1 MITTPQ
7 QDAVNFDIINVRLPR
22 TQNLQQVLIRQ
33 GKISGIEAMAGLSQ
47 PRSTAAI
54 QQIDLQG
61 DWLSLGGIDLQ
72 INGGLGLAFPDLEPQ
87 YFSKLTEICQYL
99 WEQGIDGFMP
109 TIVTTSID
117 KIQRSLST
125 IAEFIQTVPQDKP
138 TAKILGV
145 HLEGPFL
152 NPSKRGA
159 HPQEHLLPLTLEQVQ
174 RVLGD
179 YANVVKI
186 ITLAPELDPT
196 DTIIPYLTN
205 LGIIVSLGHSQATAE
220 QAERAFNLGA
230 RMVTHAFNAMPS
242 LHHREPGLLGA
253 ALVNNQVQSGFIAD
267 GQHISPLMVNL
278 LLRMS
283 GINQPNEATDLIPLF
298 LVSDALAPLG
308 LPDGVY
314 PWDERQIEVK
324 EGSARLADGTLSGTT
339 LPLFVGVENLVK
351 WNCCDLGEAIA
362 YATIAP
368 RQALGLF
375 SPMGESA
382 SQLLRWKLDPA
393 SETVT
398 LNWQRLL
405 PFVIDQGIIVNLPT
419 DQIKLSK

>member
-7 QDAVNFDIINVRLPR
+7 PDAVNFDIINVRLPR

-33 GKISGIEAMAGLSQ
+33 GKISGIEPMAGLSQ

-72 INGGLGLAFPDLEPQ
+72 INGALGLAFPDLEPK

-99 WEQGIDGFMP
+99 WAQGIDGFMP

-179 YANVVKI
+179 YADVVKI

-196 DTIIPYLTN
+196 DTVIPYLTN

-324 EGSARLADGTLSGTT
+324 EGTARLADGTLSGTT

-368 RQALGLF
+368 RQALGIF
-375 SPMGESA
+375 SLMGESA

-398 LNWQRLL
+398 LNWERLL

-419 DQIKLSK
+419 DQIK

>member
-7 QDAVNFDIINVRLPR
+7 PDAVNFDIINVRLPR

-33 GKISGIEAMAGLSQ
+33 GKISGIEPMAGLSQ

-179 YANVVKI
+179 YADVVKI

-196 DTIIPYLTN
+196 DTVIPYLTN

-324 EGSARLADGTLSGTT
+324 EGTARLADGTLSGTT

-368 RQALGLF
+368 RQALGIF
-375 SPMGESA
+375 SLMGESA

-398 LNWQRLL
+398 LNWERLL

-419 DQIKLSK
+419 DQIK

>member
-1 MITTPQ
+1 
-7 QDAVNFDIINVRLPR
+7 
-22 TQNLQQVLIRQ
+22 
-33 GKISGIEAMAGLSQ
+33 
-47 PRSTAAI
+47 
-54 QQIDLQG
+54 
-61 DWLSLGGIDLQ
+61 
-72 INGGLGLAFPDLEPQ
+72 
-87 YFSKLTEICQYL
+87 
-99 WEQGIDGFMP
+99 
-109 TIVTTSID
+109 
-117 KIQRSLST
+117 
-125 IAEFIQTVPQDKP
+125 
-138 TAKILGV
+138 
-145 HLEGPFL
+145 
-152 NPSKRGA
+152 
-159 HPQEHLLPLTLEQVQ
+159 
-174 RVLGD
+174 
-179 YANVVKI
+179 
-186 ITLAPELDPT
+186 
-196 DTIIPYLTN
+196 
-205 LGIIVSLGHSQATAE
+205 
-220 QAERAFNLGA
+220 
-230 RMVTHAFNAMPS
+230 MVTHAFNAMPS

-324 EGSARLADGTLSGTT
+324 EGTARLADGTLSGTT

-368 RQALGLF
+368 RQALGIF
-375 SPMGESA
+375 SLMGESA

-398 LNWQRLL
+398 LNWERLL

>member
-324 EGSARLADGTLSGTT
+324 EGTARLADGTLSGTT
-339 LPLFVGVENLVK
+339 LPLFVVVENLVK

-362 YATIAP
+362 LATIAP
-368 RQALGLF
+368 RQALGIF
-375 SPMGESA
+375 SLMGESA

-398 LNWQRLL
+398 LNWERLL

>member
-7 QDAVNFDIINVRLPR
+7 QDTVNFDIINVRLPGS
-22 TQNLQQVLIRQ
+22 QNLQQVLIRQ

-61 DWLSLGGIDLQ
+61 DLLSLGGIDLQ

-87 YFSKLTEICQYL
+87 NFPKLTKICQYL

-117 KIQRSLST
+117 KIHRSLST

-253 ALVNNQVQSGFIAD
+253 ALVNNQVQSGLIAD

-375 SPMGESA
+375 SPIGESA

-398 LNWQRLL
+398 LNWERLL

>member
-7 QDAVNFDIINVRLPR
+7 QDTVNFDIINVRLPGS
-22 TQNLQQVLIRQ
+22 QNLQQVLIRQ

-61 DWLSLGGIDLQ
+61 DLLSLGGIDLQ

-87 YFSKLTEICQYL
+87 NFPKLTKICQYL

-117 KIQRSLST
+117 KIHRSLST

-324 EGSARLADGTLSGTT
+324 EGTARLADGTLSGTT

-351 WNCCDLGEAIA
+351 WNCCGLGEAIA

-375 SPMGESA
+375 SPIGESA

-398 LNWQRLL
+398 LNWERLL